1 VKILCVLGEH
11 NYGDPSRGECYEYV
25 NFFPAL
31 RSLGHEIIFFES
43 FNRNAYHDFAE
54 QNRKLLEKVQ
64 AEKPDVILCV
74 LLGYEIWL
82 ETFQLIREG
91 TNSIIINWSTDDS
104 WKYEQ
109 FSRFIAPSF
118 HLYATTYPDAVLKSK
133 RDGHDNFVLTQW
145 AANSASLAEPLPSAQ
160 CQYPVSFIG
169 TAYGNRF
176 KWMSALAE
184 RGIKVECFGHGWERG
199 AVAAEEIP
207 KIMRNSFISL
217 NFGDSGIVM
226 NGIVPG
232 RSRQI
237 KARIFEVPS
246 AGGFLMTEYSEGLD
260 NYYRI
265 NEEVAVFD
273 GILDIEKKIK
283 YFIEN
288 PEERDRLAMAGYL
301 RTRGEHTYEMR
312 FGKLLDAAI
321 KHKALMI
328 DGKNGIDFEKFKLLE
343 KRHGTGVTLRFI
355 KILLLIPCIM
365 VWGRRRGP
373 RAARKFLFELSWRLA
388 GKKAYTASGW
398 PGRLFYKES

>member
-1 VKILCVLGEH
+1 MKIFCVLGEH
-11 NYGDPSRGECYEYV
+11 NYGNPVRGGCYEYV
-25 NFFPAL
+25 NFLPAL
-31 RSLGHEIIFFES
+31 RNLGHEVVFFES
-43 FNRNAYHDFAE
+43 FNRDSYRDFADL
-54 QNRKLLEKVQ
+54 NRQFLDKVHV
-64 AEKPDVILCV
+64 EKPDFILCV
-74 LLGYEIWL
+74 QLTYEIWP
-82 ETFQLIREG
+82 ETLQLVREG
-91 TNSIIINWSTDDS
+91 TNAVIINWSTDDS

-109 FSRFIAPSF
+109 LSRFIAPSF
-118 HLYATTYPDAVLKSK
+118 HLYATTDLDAILKSK

-145 AANSASLAEPLPSAQ
+145 AANSASLAEPLLSAQ

-169 TAYGNRF
+169 TAYGKRF
-176 KWMSALAE
+176 KWISALE
-184 RGIKVECFGHGWERG
+184 KRGIKVECFGHGWKRG

-217 NFGDSGIVM
+217 NFSDSGIVM
-226 NGIVPG
+226 NGVVPG
-232 RSRQI
+232 RSHQI
-237 KARIFEVPS
+237 KARIFEVPC

-321 KHKALMI
+321 KHKALMT
-328 DGKNGIDFEKFKLLE
+328 DGKSGIDFEKFKLLE
-343 KRHGTGVTLRFI
+343 KRHETGVTLRFI
-355 KILLLIPCIM
+355 KILLLIPCTM

-388 GKKAYTASGW
+388 GKKTYTASGW